1 MLDGSMIFFCIAL
14 DCDRRTA
21 CFMFEISNS
30 LSGMSISGV
39 LSFVDVMAFDEM
51 VVNKVLLIV
60 VFPCFRAKDK
70 KTVFVCVCFSCM
82 YNSNCTYEYLYV
94 S

>member
-51 VVNKVLLIV
+51 VVNKEQGV
-60 VFPCFRAKDK
+60 VDCHVSVFSRQGLK
-70 KTVFVCVCFSCM
+70 KTVLVCVCFSCM
-82 YNSNCTYEYLYV
+82 YN
-94 S
+94 